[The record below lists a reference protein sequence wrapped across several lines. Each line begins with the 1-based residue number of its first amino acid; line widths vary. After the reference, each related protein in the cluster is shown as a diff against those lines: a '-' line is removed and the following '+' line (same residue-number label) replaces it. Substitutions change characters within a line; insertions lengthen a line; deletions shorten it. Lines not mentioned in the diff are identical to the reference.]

1 LNRKIKEKI
10 IASFFKLKSNN
21 LVWLIPNEEKKKIYF
36 PLKFDKKKNY
46 FFNIKGI
53 LKEKKKR
60 FKEKKKKIIKFT

>member
-10 IASFFKLKSNN
+10 NASFFKLKSNN
-21 LVWLIPNEEKKKIYF
+21 LVWLIPNEEKKKKNIYF
-36 PLKFDKKKNY
+36 PLKFNKKKKY

-60 FKEKKKKIIKFT
+60 FKEKKKK